1 VIGALLNAGLNLVR
15 TGLGNP
21 VCTYKGQEYGCI
33 PTVLEQ
39 GTTIEVG
46 GKLVDVK
53 FRLFI
58 RKADLPTAPKSGEFI
73 TRDGVKYKILPVGS
87 DPSGAYW
94 RLDLC
99 DINR

>member
-21 VCTYKGQEYGCI
+21 TCTYKGADYACM
-33 PTVLEQ
+33 PNVLEQ
-39 GTTIEVG
+39 GTAIEIG
-46 GKLVDVK
+46 GKLAEVR

-58 RKADLPTAPKSGEFI
+58 PKSVLATAPAAGEFL
-73 TRDGVKYKILPVGS
+73 TYAGMKYKILPVAS

-94 RLDLC
+94 RLDLQ
-99 DINR
+99 DIDR